1 LRESGIL
8 DIMAGVTGRPRP
20 IRPPY
25 PEVSTLKQLN
35 SVLKRSYS
43 RRDFLKGGTLGLA
56 VVMAIGAVSGRLL
69 RGHRPP
75 VVPEDSI
82 FTPAKDRYRGI

>member
-1 LRESGIL
+1 
-8 DIMAGVTGRPRP
+8 M
-20 IRPPY
+20 
-25 PEVSTLKQLN
+25 KQLN
-35 SVLKRSYS
+35 SVLTRGYS

-69 RGHRPP
+69 GRRRPP
-75 VVPEDSI
+75 IVPKGSI